1 MADPD
6 GNVPFSDSP
15 LAKPAEVSVMIAA
28 PMPEKAE
35 RTVEAVI
42 PEQPSGSPSAQCSEK
57 PAESVPEKLP
67 EKPVVNVHE
76 KLLGKAEEKPP
87 EKPPEPAVVAAKFKD
102 SPVTEPWCP
111 VAIQPHLGFQMDY
124 EDHGQLGVLMSS
136 GWNLIAATR
145 RGRLHAHYGTHR
157 EDAFGYYADPSFSI
171 VCVSDGAGSSKHSR
185 IGSEKTCRTVIA
197 YLTEFLQK
205 NRSELQAL
213 SSTEVRE
220 RLAAAVG
227 ESVGATCRALEE
239 LAAKTESLPK
249 DYRCTL
255 LLGILLLWGDTPQL
269 AFSQVGDGFMAA
281 QLADGSVQ
289 RHGQADSGDFAGE
302 VKCFIPDAEAV
313 HNAKQVIW
321 LDVATADAFIFCSD
335 GIEDP
340 FFPLARKA
348 KDIFRQLRDGVT
360 EALPDFQK
368 QVPHGP
374 ILGSPDAAARLA
386 TWLQFEKKGENDDR
400 TVVVL
405 HRLPSTLKEA
415 N

>member
-1 MADPD
+1 MAEPD

-15 LAKPAEVSVMIAA
+15 LAKPADVSATSVV

-42 PEQPSGSPSAQCSEK
+42 TGQATDVPFTQASAKPAESADEKHPEK
-57 PAESVPEKLP
+57 PAEFVLEKVKEKLP
-67 EKPVVNVHE
+67 ERAPASTLVAATFKDN
-76 KLLGKAEEKPP
+76 
-87 EKPPEPAVVAAKFKD
+87 PAV
-102 SPVTEPWCP
+102 EPWCP
-111 VAIQPHLGFQMDY
+111 VALRPHLGFEMDY
-124 EDHGQLGVLMSS
+124 EDHRQVDALMSS

-171 VCVSDGAGSSKHSR
+171 VCVSDGAGSSKLSR
-185 IGSEKTCRTVIA
+185 IGSEKTCRMVIF

-213 SSTEVRE
+213 SNAEVHE

-227 ESVGATCRALEE
+227 EAVGATCRALEE

-255 LLGILLLWGDTPQL
+255 LLGLLLQWGETPQL

-302 VKCFIPDAEAV
+302 VKCFIPDAEAAR
-313 HNAKQVIW
+313 NAKQIIW
-321 LDVATADAFIFCSD
+321 LDVTTADAFIFCSD

-348 KDIFRQLRDGVT
+348 KDIFRQFRDGVT

-368 QVPHGP
+368 QVPHGS

-400 TVVVL
+400 TVLVL

>member
-1 MADPD
+1 MAEPD

-15 LAKPAEVSVMIAA
+15 LAKPADVPATLVV

-42 PEQPSGSPSAQCSEK
+42 PGQASDSPSTQGPEK
-57 PAESVPEKLP
+57 PAESVAEKPAVDVHEKIQKKLP
-67 EKPVVNVHE
+67 EK
-76 KLLGKAEEKPP
+76 AP
-87 EKPPEPAVVAAKFKD
+87 ESAVIAATFKD
-102 SPVTEPWCP
+102 NPVTEPWCP
-111 VAIQPHLGFQMDY
+111 VALQPHLGFQMDY
-124 EDHGQLGVLMSS
+124 EDHRQLGALMSPD
-136 GWNLIAATR
+136 WNLIAATR

-171 VCVSDGAGSSKHSR
+171 VCVSDGAGSSKYSR
-185 IGSEKTCRTVIA
+185 IGSEKTCRTVVA

-205 NRSELQAL
+205 NRSELQSL

-227 ESVGATCRALEE
+227 ESVGATCRALED
-239 LAAKTESLPK
+239 LAAKTEGSPK

-255 LLGILLLWGDTPQL
+255 LLGILLLWGETPQL

-281 QLADGSVQ
+281 QLVDGSVQ
-289 RHGQADSGDFAGE
+289 RHGEADSGAFAGE

-321 LDVATADAFIFCSD
+321 LDVATTDAFIFCSD

-340 FFPLARKA
+340 FFPLTRKA
-348 KDIFRQLRDGVT
+348 KDIFHQLRAGVT
-360 EALPDFQK
+360 AALPDFQK
-368 QVPHGP
+368 QIPHGP
-374 ILGSPDAAARLA
+374 ILGSPDAADRLG